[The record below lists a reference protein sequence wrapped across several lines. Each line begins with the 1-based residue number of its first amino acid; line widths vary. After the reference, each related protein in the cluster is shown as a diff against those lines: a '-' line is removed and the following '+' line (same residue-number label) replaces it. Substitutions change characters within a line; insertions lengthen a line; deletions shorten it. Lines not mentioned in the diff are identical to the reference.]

1 MWRILVS
8 SSYLQGTGSQRRDNE
23 TNASSRNPP
32 TDVAQCFLELLQE
45 KEFQGGWWEEVAFAV
60 LDNTKGPNS
69 GKDGN
74 GNFGQFYKVLNGQVV

>member
-1 MWRILVS
+1 VAFFGEWYRR
-8 SSYLQGTGSQRRDNE
+8 GEGSTWSMQL
-23 TNASSRNPP
+23 THLSNPP
-32 TDVAQCFLELLQE
+32 TDVAQCFLEVLRE

-60 LDNTKGPNS
+60 LDNAKGPNR